1 MQYDFTLKGGGAQ
14 ILEVS
19 GSYFKYKGGTGPIR
33 VTPSNG
39 GPVDLMP
46 GQGMSGLKFDRLT
59 VKDISGNANI
69 GYLLA
74 GDGAWSDDRITG
86 NVEVIDGERTRTLA
100 GTMFAGSPYCGA
112 VPSTYSNLQLWNPVD
127 SGKNLIIGAMDFG
140 TITTGAINVLAS
152 NLALANLFNV
162 AVANKRLGSA
172 PGVGQLRWE
181 NRAAQEAFTFGML
194 RNEAT
199 AANTPQQWNIRG
211 AVVVPPGWGLNV
223 YVPQAA
229 TTSTANF
236 EWFEE
241 MA

>member
-1 MQYDFTLKGGGAQ
+1 MQYDFTLAGGGAQ
-14 ILEVS
+14 AIEVR

-33 VTPSNG
+33 VTPSSG

-46 GQGMSGLKFDRLT
+46 GQGMSGLSFDKLLVR
-59 VKDISGNANI
+59 DISGNANI
-69 GYLLA
+69 GFLLA

-100 GTMFAGSPYCGA
+100 GTMFGGSPYCTA
-112 VPSTYSNLQLWNPVD
+112 LANNYPNLQLWNPVG

-152 NLALANLFNV
+152 NIALANVFSV
-162 AVANKRLGSA
+162 PVANKRLGSA
-172 PGVGQLRWE
+172 PGVGQLRFE
-181 NRAAQEAFTFGML
+181 NRAAAEPFTFGML

-223 YVPQAA
+223 YCPQVN

-241 MA
+241 VA